1 MTETIQT
8 SLLIAIIGIIGIY
21 IFMFIFYLLIKLLD
35 MWFPKEK
42 ENHKDNIINEMGSIE
57 SE

>member
-8 SLLIAIIGIIGIY
+8 SLFIAIIGIIGIY

-35 MWFPKEK
+35 MWFPNEK

>member
-8 SLLIAIIGIIGIY
+8 SLLIAIIGIIGIF

-35 MWFPKEK
+35 MWFPNEK

>member
-35 MWFPKEK
+35 MWFPNEK

>member
-35 MWFPKEK
+35 MWFPNEK
-42 ENHKDNIINEMGSIE
+42 ENHKDNIINEVGSIE

>member
-8 SLLIAIIGIIGIY
+8 SLLLAIIGIIGIY

-35 MWFPKEK
+35 KWFPNEK
-42 ENHKDNIINEMGSIE
+42 ENHKDTIINEMGSIE
-57 SE
+57 SQ